1 MSVAEGRAAVTARRR
16 GGGEINVMWDPSPKG
31 YRSRTDVPFGRPV
44 RIPAPFDFELDT
56 SGFAV
61 EEAVASEDEQR

>member
-1 MSVAEGRAAVTARRR
+1 M
-16 GGGEINVMWDPSPKG
+16 
-31 YRSRTDVPFGRPV
+31 

-61 EEAVASEDEQR
+61 EEAENQEGEQR